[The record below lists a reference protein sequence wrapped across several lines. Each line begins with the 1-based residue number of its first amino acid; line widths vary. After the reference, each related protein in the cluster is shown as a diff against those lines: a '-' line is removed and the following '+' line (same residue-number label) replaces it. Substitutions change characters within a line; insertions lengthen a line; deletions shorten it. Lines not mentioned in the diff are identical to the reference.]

1 MTACDRSIFY
11 EASLIIRLRQELLK
25 STERCLYID
34 KCHDQG
40 HNTLSNTPHNI
51 LYNTFILVDELF
63 KEMFLSFTNLT

>member
-11 EASLIIRLRQELLK
+11 EASLIIGLHQELLK
-25 STERCLYID
+25 SAERCLYID
-34 KCHDQG
+34 KYHDQG
-40 HNTLSNTPHNI
+40 HNTLSNTP